1 MIAAAADEKMAVE
14 VEQKHGV
21 FTYTLLQA
29 LDGDADSDK
38 DRFVNVTELAS
49 YIDKALPE
57 ITKRK
62 WGYEQFPVMETH
74 GNIFP
79 VVRHGN

>member
-1 MIAAAADEKMAVE
+1 MALE
-14 VEQKHGV
+14 GEGHHGV

-29 LDGDADSDK
+29 LAGDAPADK
-38 DRFVNVTELAS
+38 DGVLTVGALAT
-49 YIDKALPE
+49 YIDKTLPE

-62 WGYEQFPVMETH
+62 WGYEQFPVWDMH

-79 VVRHGN
+79 VVRVGK